1 MNSRSFF
8 TLIFISFSLIGGCS
22 APTFTTEMEPSG
34 TKVIK
39 GTFERS
45 DISED
50 PLFPWYKSNYDTYQL
65 DSSVINELKPL
76 MNNVR
81 FVVVVGTWC
90 GDSKRELPHT
100 FKILDAVSVSED
112 DVHLFGVDR
121 SKKSTDGTT
130 ERYTI
135 SRVPTLIVL
144 RGDEELGRIV
154 ESPRSTQEKDLLRI
168 LQK

>member
-1 MNSRSFF
+1 M
-8 TLIFISFSLIGGCS
+8 
-22 APTFTTEMEPSG
+22 
-34 TKVIK
+34 
-39 GTFERS
+39 
-45 DISED
+45 
-50 PLFPWYKSNYDTYQL
+50 
-65 DSSVINELKPL
+65 
-76 MNNVR
+76 
-81 FVVVVGTWC
+81 
-90 GDSKRELPHT
+90 
-100 FKILDAVSVSED
+100 SVSED

-130 ERYTI
+130 EKYTI